1 MNTRIKLTLRVSKY
15 FLSTFILLCAI
26 TLNGQS
32 NYDFYYPGVQY
43 FYLNGD
49 KHINEYSPKYVG
61 MKIENSPCN
70 DLYLTTTEKTP
81 PGSWPRPYSIPSFSG
96 LELCQYQDSIV
107 MNVGKNFPVI
117 IRKNLPLGS
126 KWLVTTEEGKEVLG
140 SIDSVRYEA
149 VGTTFDTVKYINFY
163 HADTVLQEQ
172 PIRLSRSN
180 GLLTGAYFWDLIEE
194 KETVALISDDELPLP
209 LIATDFAYKI
219 GDEFH
224 IEEVKTLHTEHIDSH
239 LYSIT
244 QKILTVVSVGEQ
256 NGDEIPIEYDISTL
270 KYLTTGYFDIGI
282 AYDSVYTTGEIDT
295 IIEQIPAW
303 TKAQPGAFMEIQ
315 EWLFFISSTVRVV
328 EHCGKSLML
337 QDQIFSTKR
346 VYRYLSELND
356 NRYKQMSLL
365 GYGGNYFE
373 WFGLMELSAEVKELQ
388 HVSLANGATCF
399 GQPFDFNG
407 LVSQTNRERPSIKI
421 RVFPNPVNDK
431 FRINTDDH
439 SELEATIFNAKGHA
453 LKQVRIRSGAEVD
466 IADLPTGLYFL
477 NVKSSSGVRVMRL
490 IKN

>member
-1 MNTRIKLTLRVSKY
+1 MNTRIKLTLRVSRY

-32 NYDFYYPGVQY
+32 DYDFYYPGVQY
-43 FYLNGD
+43 FYLNGE
-49 KHINEYSPKYVG
+49 KHRNAYSPGYVG

-70 DLYLTTTEKTP
+70 ELYLTVTEKTP
-81 PGSWPRPYSIPSFSG
+81 PGSWPSPYTIPSFSG

-117 IRKNLPLGS
+117 IRKNQPPGVR
-126 KWLVTTEEGKEVLG
+126 WLVTMEEGLEVLG

-149 VGTTFDTVKYINFY
+149 VGTSFDTVKYINFY

-194 KETVALISDDELPLP
+194 KETVALISEDELSLP
-209 LIATDFAYKI
+209 LIATDFAYEI

-244 QKILTVVSVGEQ
+244 QKILKVVSVGEPR
-256 NGDEIPIEYDISTL
+256 GDAIPVEYDVQTL
-270 KYLTTGYFDIGI
+270 KYLTSGYFDLGIG
-282 AYDSVYTTGEIDT
+282 YDSVYSSGEIDT

-315 EWLFFISSTVRVV
+315 EAPFF
-328 EHCGKSLML
+328 
-337 QDQIFSTKR
+337 
-346 VYRYLSELND
+346 
-356 NRYKQMSLL
+356 
-365 GYGGNYFE
+365 
-373 WFGLMELSAEVKELQ
+373 
-388 HVSLANGATCF
+388 
-399 GQPFDFNG
+399 
-407 LVSQTNRERPSIKI
+407 
-421 RVFPNPVNDK
+421 
-431 FRINTDDH
+431 
-439 SELEATIFNAKGHA
+439 
-453 LKQVRIRSGAEVD
+453 
-466 IADLPTGLYFL
+466 
-477 NVKSSSGVRVMRL
+477 
-490 IKN
+490 